1 LGKRLRLRSQPIA
14 FSPDKTLVSSPIYL
28 VRSSYRALDFSTAK
42 IALEAQ
48 GQKDKS
54 VARSLIERHFLVA
67 RRKRIKKSSFS
78 KQFAQPPKFEPPM

>member
-42 IALEAQ
+42 IALGTGPKRQKRSAIAHRASFFGRQKE
-48 GQKDKS
+48 KDKKILFFKAICPATQ
-54 VARSLIERHFLVA
+54 V
-67 RRKRIKKSSFS
+67 
-78 KQFAQPPKFEPPM
+78 